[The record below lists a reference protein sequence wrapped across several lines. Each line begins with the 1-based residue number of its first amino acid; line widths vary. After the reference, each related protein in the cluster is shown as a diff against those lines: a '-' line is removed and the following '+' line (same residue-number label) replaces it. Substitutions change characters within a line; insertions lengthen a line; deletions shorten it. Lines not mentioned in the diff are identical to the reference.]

1 MAVLQA
7 TSITGGLTMH
17 GMAAGFVKLN
27 ASGAVT
33 MDTNTYATESSLSSY
48 LPLSGGTING
58 NLTMSGAGSSTSIIF
73 GEGTK
78 RINVEGY
85 WMMFKGHENE
95 GFRWQTAGQDGVT
108 YTTRM
113 QLTSSALTVNGNT
126 VWHAGNLTNLNQL
139 SNGPG
144 YITQTNALQPIYN
157 NSGAFNLNT
166 SGQHAWVRYSEGAWV
181 NSPVSG
187 NYSHVLSFNLAPDNR
202 TVQVYFGDVPGYL
215 WWRPFQGNSVIHP
228 WERILTSNNYN
239 SWAPTLTGGGASGT
253 WGIDVTGNSAT
264 TSQRS
269 FSGDISTGGMGRFTG
284 WYNGTAATGLA
295 TEVGISSG
303 EGYVIVYNRNSG
315 SYGSLNLNAVNI
327 KIDPQGGSATV
338 SGSQIVTNNGG
349 TWGINITGSAGSA
362 SSASSVPWTG
372 VSAGIRSN
380 YDLQFR
386 PPDNVGSYG
395 GIAFATAGN
404 SFDAGYFLVRG
415 GPDSD
420 VYTQNG
426 ITLVADTG
434 WLTLAQRTRSDR
446 GVRIMTGATST
457 SRLQIDSS
465 GNIDVGL
472 GAGTVT
478 LYHGGSARFWT
489 GSDGTR
495 TQGWSYFQNT
505 GQGLHWPG
513 NQWHLMPADG
523 SDFRIHSGNSSATA
537 LRMETAG
544 TTRGYV
550 YANSSNEIG
559 FLNNS
564 RNWILRM
571 TAGGDAYVGGY
582 LYVNGAGT
590 SSSIFMQDTDEGQ
603 REIHCNSNR
612 IGFLTQAG
620 SWGAWLYDGAD
631 WEAGSSVRAPIFY
644 DSNDTGYYGDF
655 ASLSRINEIGANKM
669 RADTNGDYGT
679 NQGWWSHDPYGYS
692 WGRPHGSFRTLEVSS
707 SGNFSTEPAM
717 FRIHQWGSGAAEF
730 WKPQGTILYLRET
743 PGGGGGWFTRFEV
756 QGRLTVTGISESSTD
771 MRAPIFYDSNDT
783 GYYLDPNGT
792 SNLNTWTA
800 DTAARL
806 GRSRYWTNRWAIYGG
821 VNDYMTGTN
830 GWGTSE
836 GTWANAW
843 KGGFSG
849 WDIWGT
855 GTDHPQGGGYIH
867 AQGIV
872 SGQHAAS
879 SDGGSAYGWMMVGA
893 ADATANRYWLRG
905 KWGSTTSGWVEMIT
919 TGNIGSQSVSYAS
932 SAGNADTV
940 DGYHA
945 TAFPYRSGGSSG
957 YYQVADWMQFNTS
970 AGLYWPSYYNAHVE
984 ANTQSSYGSI
994 NIRGSKNGWAG
1005 INFSDSDNNL
1015 MANSNESGFHKGGYG
1030 WQFRWENGTL
1040 YCHKNSYGGGTSATV
1055 WDSVNAA
1062 RAANSNLMYYQ
1073 SFTLDANTMD
1083 SNSTGF
1089 TYSVNAPFTGPIA
1102 RFSTGGGYDL
1112 WLGGNYGGGGN
1123 AFYVRTRNG
1132 DAGSMNPWRLLITDG
1147 NIASQSVSYASSAG
1161 NADTTDG
1168 YHLNQDVTIGASP
1181 TWTTGNFR
1189 SEINVGTW
1197 GNSSDI
1203 YMFDGDEG
1211 NRRIHC
1217 NSNRIGFLNQS
1228 NGWGSW
1234 CDDSGNW
1241 FSDYSVRAPIFYD
1254 SGDTTYYLDPNAGSV
1269 LNTVRSLFL
1278 ANYYDVATDHNYGI
1292 YFASGLSSWYG
1303 IFREGGAWNWPYP
1316 DLRIAFHT
1324 GIKIGANAGYQGIRF
1339 YSDSDMATIVASIND
1354 GDNNMRGYYDII
1366 AYASDRRLKHNVK
1379 PIENA
1384 LSKVISLTGMT
1395 YEWNDVGKTYGWEP
1409 VKGRE
1414 AGVFAQEVQEVLPE
1428 AVRLAPFDQ
1437 SHDEEGNMF
1446 SKSGENFLTVKYEKL
1461 VPLLIEAIKEQ
1472 QKQIEELKAKLN

>member
-27 ASGAVT
+27 SEGAVI
-33 MDTNTYATESSLSSY
+33 MDTNTY
-48 LPLSGGTING
+48 
-58 NLTMSGAGSSTSIIF
+58 LTGI
-73 GEGTK
+73 
-78 RINVEGY
+78 
-85 WMMFKGHENE
+85 
-95 GFRWQTAGQDGVT
+95 
-108 YTTRM
+108 
-113 QLTSSALTVNGNT
+113 
-126 VWHAGNLTNLNQL
+126 
-139 SNGPG
+139 
-144 YITQTNALQPIYN
+144 
-157 NSGAFNLNT
+157 T
-166 SGQHAWVRYSEGAWV
+166 SGQVTTALGYTPVQPNGTGASGTWSI
-181 NSPVSG
+181 NVSG
-187 NYSHVLSFNLAPDNR
+187 NSQYFANNYIGQADANTIWRAGSYTFFNGVN
-202 TVQVYFGDVPGYL
+202 VPGGDFGLISFPTWSSTDSNSRYNIQL
-215 WWRPFQGNSVIHP
+215 GANIGGNLRYRSTNINGAAS
-228 WERILTSNNYN
+228 WATMLSDANYN
-239 SWAPTLTGGGASGT
+239 SYSPTLTGGGASGT
-253 WGIDVTGNSAT
+253 WGI
-264 TSQRS
+264 
-269 FSGDISTGGMGRFTG
+269 
-284 WYNGTAATGLA
+284 
-295 TEVGISSG
+295 
-303 EGYVIVYNRNSG
+303 
-315 SYGSLNLNAVNI
+315 
-327 KIDPQGGSATV
+327 
-338 SGSQIVTNNGG
+338 
-349 TWGINITGSAGSA
+349 NITGNAASATNLGADYTADDWFRATADNNPVKFYGNSYQMTWRTDGTSEAYSGIGGYPFVWTYGGSSTGNRRMLMDTSGNLWTNTYGWLHSYFQLASSAINTSNIGSQSVNYASSAGSA
-362 SSASSVPWTG
+362 SSASSVPWSG
-372 VSAGIRSN
+372 VSAGVRTN
-380 YDLQFR
+380 YNLRFQ
-386 PPDNVGSYG
+386 PPSSDYAGFEFNTSTG
-395 GIAFATAGN
+395 GGG
-404 SFDAGYFLVRG
+404 GYFLIRG
-415 GPDSD
+415 GSDND
-420 VYTQNG
+420 VYTAEG
-426 ITLVADTG
+426 ITLVADAG
-434 WLTLAQRTRSDR
+434 WLTLAQRTQSNK
-446 GVRIMTGATST
+446 GVRIMTGASST

-644 DSNDTGYYGDF
+644 DSNDTGYYLDPNSTSD
-655 ASLSRINEIGANKM
+655 AALRIRGGTLHGPNPTWGKYLYVG
-669 RADTNGDYGT
+669 TNGRPGGDASVAVT
-679 NQGWWSHDPYGYS
+679 NGNLHIDCENGY
-692 WGRPHGSFRTLEVSS
+692 
-707 SGNFSTEPAM
+707 A
-717 FRIHQWGSGAAEF
+717 
-730 WKPQGTILYLRET
+730 LYLNWYSNNNIYT
-743 PGGGGGWFTRFEV
+743 
-756 QGRLTVTGISESSTD
+756 QGNMAVGSDVASHRLHVHGTGLATSD
-771 MRAPIFYDSNDT
+771 FRAPIFYDSNDT
-783 GYYLDPNGT
+783 SFYLDPNGT
-792 SNLNTWTA
+792 SELSQITTG
-800 DTAARL
+800 TRARW
-806 GRSRYWTNRWAIYGG
+806 GEPRWWHNRQSETSDQGYW
-821 VNDYMTGTN
+821 TGTN
-830 GWGTSE
+830 GWGTSY
-836 GTWANAW
+836 GNWDNAW
-843 KGGFSG
+843 RGGFSG

-855 GTDHPQGGGYIH
+855 GTAHPQGSGYIH

-872 SGQHAAS
+872 SGQHYAT
-879 SDGGSAYGWMMVGA
+879 SDGSSAYGWMMVGA

-905 KWGSTTSGWVEMIT
+905 KWASVTSGWVEMIT

-970 AGLYWPSYYNAHVE
+970 AGLYWPSYYNAHIE
-984 ANTQSSYGSI
+984 ANTSSSYGSI

-1112 WLGGNYGGGGN
+1112 WLGGSYGGGGN
-1123 AFYVRTRNG
+1123 VFYVRTRNG

-1161 NADTTDG
+1161 HASTASNITDFFINQSLG
-1168 YHLNQDVTIGASP
+1168 TGSGPTFAQVYTSGWFRNYGNQGIYNQDYGVHFYAQGSTAWSI
-1181 TWTTGNFR
+1181 TGSGGNIELQFR
-1189 SEINVGTW
+1189 SNH
-1197 GNSSDI
+1197 NSTVRG
-1203 YMFDGDEG
+1203 YVYA
-1211 NRRIHC
+1211 NT
-1217 NSNRIGFLNQS
+1217 SNEIGFLRN
-1228 NGWGSW
+1228 
-1234 CDDSGNW
+1234 DGNW
-1241 FSDYSVRAPIFYD
+1241 ALRC
-1254 SGDTTYYLDPNAGSV
+1254 DPSSNVFGHNNLYA
-1269 LNTVRSLFL
+1269 
-1278 ANYYDVATDHNYGI
+1278 YYDVIAYYSDERLKTKTGKIDNALTKIMSLEGFSYVHNDLAVSVGYTDNKKQQI
-1292 YFASGLSSWYG
+1292 GLS
-1303 IFREGGAWNWPYP
+1303 
-1316 DLRIAFHT
+1316 
-1324 GIKIGANAGYQGIRF
+1324 
-1339 YSDSDMATIVASIND
+1339 
-1354 GDNNMRGYYDII
+1354 
-1366 AYASDRRLKHNVK
+1366 
-1379 PIENA
+1379 
-1384 LSKVISLTGMT
+1384 
-1395 YEWNDVGKTYGWEP
+1395 
-1409 VKGRE
+1409 
-1414 AGVFAQEVQEVLPE
+1414 AQEVQKIAPE
-1428 AVRLAPFDQ
+1428 LVTLAAFDVAF
-1437 SHDEEGNMF
+1437 DENGNEY
-1446 SKSGENFLTVKYEKL
+1446 SKSGENYLTIKYDRL
-1461 VPLLIEAIKEQ
+1461 VPILVEAIKEQ